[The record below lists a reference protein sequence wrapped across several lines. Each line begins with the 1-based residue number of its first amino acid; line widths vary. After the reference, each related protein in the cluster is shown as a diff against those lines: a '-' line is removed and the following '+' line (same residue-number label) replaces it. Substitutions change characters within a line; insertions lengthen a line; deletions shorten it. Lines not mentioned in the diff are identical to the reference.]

1 MERKNEI
8 WAKQLDEL
16 SQLMMKKGEVMRSRA
31 YTKAKEAILTMG
43 DVSNV
48 DQLKGIRNIGPSV
61 IEKISEFESTGRIH
75 VIDEE
80 RARPENIF
88 TDIFGIGPKKAKE
101 LVEKGIVTLEQLRE
115 GQKELLNSTQQ
126 TGLKYYDDIM
136 ERIPR
141 SEIDEYKTILD
152 ETFETVRQHGDD
164 RYEIVGSYRR
174 GSADSGDID
183 VIVTSTDKKIM
194 GRWVTILKEV
204 GIIRE
209 VLSQGASKALLI
221 TRLHGNSRVCRRV
234 DLLYTTHEEY
244 PFSVLYFTGSK
255 DFNTIMRYQATL
267 AGYSL
272 NEYGITNKI
281 TGEKVDRQFKDE
293 KDIFDF
299 LYMKYKLP
307 NERIDGRAVV
317 LETKPHDATN
327 SKGEPVAASPGKKKG
342 KKTLKVVATTP
353 KEVVPV
359 VASPGKK
366 KGKKTLKLVAVAT
379 TPKEVVATTPKEVV
393 PVVASPGKKKGKKT
407 IKLVAVATTPKEV
420 VATTPKEVVPVVAS
434 PGKKKGKK
442 TLKLVAVATP
452 PLNTSVGSG
461 KKKEKPTRKK
471 ELKTKGQAVSTE
483 QMITDFK
490 QNGIGVLEVLSE
502 DQLVSMV
509 TLANDTYYNTQ
520 TTLLTD
526 NEYDILKE
534 FIERKFPKNAVLKDI
549 GAPVEKNK
557 VTLPYE
563 MASMDKIKPDTNALS
578 NWKQKYVGPY
588 VLSCKLDG
596 VSGLYS
602 TEGDVPR
609 LYTRGNGIVGQ
620 DITHILRVL
629 NLPTNKGIVVRG
641 EFIIPK
647 AVFDSKYASQF
658 ANPRNLV
665 AGMINSKTMDA
676 KIHDLHFV
684 AYELI
689 QPHVKPS
696 EQLETLTGLGF
707 EVVQFEK
714 RREITNE
721 SLSET
726 LLDWR
731 SKYAYEI
738 DGVIVANDAIY
749 ARKSGNPDHAF
760 AFKMVI
766 SDQMA
771 EAKVV
776 DVIWTPSKLGYLK
789 PRVRIEPVRLSGVTI
804 EYATGFNGA
813 FIESNKIGIGSII
826 QIIRSGDVIPHIR
839 SVTVPA
845 EVAKMP
851 TVPYHWNETH
861 VDIVLDDV
869 AGDDTVREKNVTD
882 FFKTIEVDGLS
893 GGNVKR
899 IIAAGFDT
907 VPKIL
912 HMSKT
917 DFESVSGFKAKMVEK
932 IYQGIQDKVAAAPLL
947 AIMAGSNLL
956 GRGIGERKM
965 KPILDAFPNIL
976 LSGESPSQKETMLR
990 GVSGIGAE
998 NARAFV
1004 ANIPAFLA
1012 FLEECGLLEK
1022 LTQKVVS
1029 APTISIV
1036 EHVLNNK
1043 HIVMTK
1049 VRDKTIIDA
1058 LARYGA
1064 TLDDGI
1070 GKHTFVLVVK
1080 SKEDVSNK
1088 TKYAEQH
1095 GIPMMTPEEF
1105 IATYLTDR

>member
-342 KKTLKVVATTP
+342 KKTLK
-353 KEVVPV
+353 
-359 VASPGKK
+359 
-366 KGKKTLKLVAVAT
+366 
-379 TPKEVVATTPKEVV
+379 VVATTPKEVV